1 MIKQEV
7 VCVREDEKY
16 PQFLTLIEDLIQ
28 NHSNEP
34 KRILVFCETKK
45 GTADL
50 AKQLVADKIKGVR
63 AIHGDKQ

>member
-1 MIKQEV
+1 M

-16 PQFLTLIEDLIQ
+16 PQFLTLLEDLVQ
-28 NHSNEP
+28 NHSDEL

-63 AIHGDKQ
+63 AIHGDK